1 MGSLF
6 FSFFFLTV
14 FPFFHFYLALFS
26 GVLFS
31 DKWGGYGGGT
41 RDMFLLKAF
50 ISSTNVESDARM
62 GGHIETNSECEDA
75 GVEMGTC
82 TDVFMLTL
90 YKENTTVI
98 HVV

>member
-1 MGSLF
+1 MLLF
-6 FSFFFLTV
+6 
-14 FPFFHFYLALFS
+14 FS

-41 RDMFLLKAF
+41 REMFLLFNKAF
-50 ISSTNVESDARM
+50 ISSRTWKAILGWEGILRPTQSVRTLEM
-62 GGHIETNSECEDA
+62 
-75 GVEMGTC
+75 VEMGTC